1 MYSLSMALSDLKI
14 RRKYTVFARMLKI
27 LLIVLI
33 LAGVFLAIKNWEFL
47 DPRIIQEYVKSAGSL
62 APLLF
67 IIMFSI
73 AAVFFIPA
81 TVMIL
86 TGGALFGPVL
96 GSVYNISGATLGAV
110 FAFLISRYLAQEW
123 AHQRAGSRLRYMLDG
138 VKTEGWKFVFL
149 VRLAGVPY
157 FVLNYALGL
166 TPVRLLPYTFA
177 TIGGIAPATC
187 AVTYAGYVGY
197 EAISGESEMAGKV
210 ITALALVAAS
220 ALIPVVLRIVRRR
233 PGEAWK
239 ANN

>member
-110 FAFLISRYLAQEW
+110 FAFL
-123 AHQRAGSRLRYMLDG
+123 
-138 VKTEGWKFVFL
+138 
-149 VRLAGVPY
+149 
-157 FVLNYALGL
+157 GL
-166 TPVRLLPYTFA
+166 F
-177 TIGGIAPATC
+177 
-187 AVTYAGYVGY
+187 
-197 EAISGESEMAGKV
+197 
-210 ITALALVAAS
+210 
-220 ALIPVVLRIVRRR
+220 
-233 PGEAWK
+233 
-239 ANN
+239 